1 MKPGLQSYG
10 KNVTRKTSKNHLK
23 RTFVYILTPF
33 VNIVNLF
40 ERNIS
45 KQDTIFRME
54 IPVEKRVAVAFRQ
67 LETHIE
73 VLVRHLVSRNLLLLV
88 WPMTFVKNFH
98 RIQQISLNFR
108 LLEKKVPKESVN
120 LRSIAAV
127 KFRRL

>member
-1 MKPGLQSYG
+1 MKPGLQNYG
-10 KNVTRKTSKNHLK
+10 KSVTWKTSKNHLK

>member
-1 MKPGLQSYG
+1 M
-10 KNVTRKTSKNHLK
+10 
-23 RTFVYILTPF
+23 YILTPF

-88 WPMTFVKNFH
+88 
-98 RIQQISLNFR
+98 
-108 LLEKKVPKESVN
+108 
-120 LRSIAAV
+120 
-127 KFRRL
+127 